1 MHCASRAA
9 IAALA
14 LGAAL
19 PAAVRGAPAD
29 AGIAIEL
36 RPRVEVREPQV
47 RLGDIAYLSTQ
58 DLPLLRQ
65 LMALPLGAAP
75 RLGAPAALDRDTIAR
90 WVGAHS
96 PAREIRWSGTDE
108 TLIESAAQ
116 RLDGETVVA
125 AARSALADWLS
136 RRSVRADVQPV
147 SAARDLVLPAGVPT
161 LRVRPLAPQA
171 LPARRM
177 LVWVDAWVDDR
188 FVRSTAVSFEV
199 GAWAPLTVAASNVE
213 RGTAMD
219 PIVLNG
225 ALERRE
231 IDLTSLRHGKPI
243 GADLDASADL
253 ATGKQRLRRS
263 LRPGEVLTDAHL
275 EAAPAVARG
284 NWAHL
289 IARNGDVSIQSRA
302 QVLQD
307 GRQGEVVRVKVP
319 GASGEVLARVTGPG
333 QVEVQP

>member
-19 PAAVRGAPAD
+19 PAAVRAAQAD
-29 AGIAIEL
+29 AGVAIEL

-58 DLPLLRQ
+58 NLPLLRQ

-116 RLDGETVVA
+116 RLDGESVVA

-253 ATGKQRLRRS
+253 ATGKQRLRRP

-333 QVEVQP
+333 QLEVQP